1 MRRLRPKAASS
12 ALILALPL
20 FLSSPARS
28 AQVAGHAAPTQVVIY
43 NSDLALVRESLLLKL
58 AKGTND
64 LTLDGIPR
72 RIDSTSVHLQGADFR
87 VARQSFRYDLWNA
100 DRVFHRFLGDSIAYR
115 YMGKA
120 YRGRLAG
127 IDGDDI
133 FIERRDSVGVL
144 TMLKR
149 SQISELEFP
158 SKLALATRP
167 SLTWTLESGK
177 GGDKAPAA
185 LSYLTSGIQWT
196 AEYAAELDKS
206 ETGVTLSGWAT
217 IVNRSGSSYEA
228 ALVSL
233 VAGDVHRSGE
243 TPDRGPAVE
252 SAEASPAGPSP
263 VDLFAYHLYSVDGA
277 VDLRYLETIQ
287 APLFAP
293 TRVAARRAYVYD
305 GARDGSKVRVKVELG
320 NDKEQ
325 GLGIPLPAGRVRV
338 FAPGPS
344 GTPLLV
350 GEDAIGHTPAGEKI
364 KILSGTAFDLVGERT
379 RVSHTR
385 VSRSV
390 TEDQYRVA
398 IRNRG
403 VKPTT
408 VTVVE
413 TLYGNWE
420 IAAKSAEYRKKD
432 AETVEFDVA
441 VPAGRESVLTYTVRF
456 TY

>member
-1 MRRLRPKAASS
+1 L
-12 ALILALPL
+12 
-20 FLSSPARS
+20 
-28 AQVAGHAAPTQVVIY
+28 
-43 NSDLALVRESLLLKL
+43 
-58 AKGTND
+58 
-64 LTLDGIPR
+64 
-72 RIDSTSVHLQGADFR
+72 
-87 VARQSFRYDLWNA
+87 
-100 DRVFHRFLGDSIAYR
+100 
-115 YMGKA
+115 
-120 YRGRLAG
+120 
-127 IDGDDI
+127 
-133 FIERRDSVGVL
+133 
-144 TMLKR
+144 
-149 SQISELEFP
+149 
-158 SKLALATRP
+158 
-167 SLTWTLESGK
+167 
-177 GGDKAPAA
+177 
-185 LSYLTSGIQWT
+185 
-196 AEYAAELDKS
+196 
-206 ETGVTLSGWAT
+206 
-217 IVNRSGSSYEA
+217 
-228 ALVSL
+228 
-233 VAGDVHRSGE
+233 
-243 TPDRGPAVE
+243 E

-293 TRVAARRAYVYD
+293 TRVAARRVYVYD

-379 RVSHTR
+379 RVAHTR
-385 VSRSV
+385 VSRNV